1 MADTT
6 VSSSILAIIGSF
18 ASGLD
23 VFKKLR
29 EKRRH
34 RRRRVKPDQQA
45 DSSELRLSR
54 SLRQGPEDIGRE
66 YQSYAQSLVGER
78 VAAGDAIAQNLLAE
92 ILLRLNG
99 GLVGI
104 ITSFLGRKDHDRL
117 DLDYRSL
124 TDLSEQSRHQTVG
137 VLRGLYQRMLSRR
150 SPRLTLTDGTR
161 LANDRP
167 KKDDVD
173 ARKHAKIR
181 GPTLARVVVQDSKRP
196 AQLAIVR
203 PTEGRRKSDSR
214 QHSKSR
220 STSDLGSALS
230 RATTAVATDSQLSL
244 LPPMPSPA
252 ALDHGQ
258 KPRHRRAATTPT
270 PIKPSQYRGHPPDLP
285 LHQPTD
291 ALRPSKSTS
300 RLPRAPLSPPALPE
314 VRPRP
319 SHTQAHPDPYRRR
332 KETPTFYSSNSGST
346 KLGEIPMHKWPVP
359 YDWDAMSLMNK
370 EAMASGWPQ
379 VDDGGGRKK
388 KGGFLG
394 MFRRRETVAL

>member
-1 MADTT
+1 MADTS
-6 VSSSILAIIGSF
+6 VSSSVLAIIGSF

-34 RRRRVKPDQQA
+34 RRRCVKPDEQI
-45 DSSELRLSR
+45 DSSEIRLSR
-54 SLRQGPEDIGRE
+54 SLRQGSEDIGRE
-66 YQSYAQSLVGER
+66 YQSYARSLVGER
-78 VAAGDAIAQNLLAE
+78 VAAEDAIAQNSLAE

-104 ITSFLGRKDHDRL
+104 ITSFLGRKDQDRL

-124 TDLSEQSRHQTVG
+124 TELSEQSRHQTVG

-150 SPRLTLTDGTR
+150 SPRLSLTDGTHAR
-161 LANDRP
+161 NNEARR
-167 KKDDVD
+167 DDVA
-173 ARKHAKIR
+173 ARKHTKIR

-203 PTEGRRKSDSR
+203 PTEGRKKSDSR

-244 LPPMPSPA
+244 LPPLPSP
-252 ALDHGQ
+252 HVEGSTE
-258 KPRHRRAATTPT
+258 KPRHRRAATAPA
-270 PIKPSQYRGHPPDLP
+270 PQKPSQYPSHSPDLP
-285 LHQPTD
+285 SYRPTD
-291 ALRPSKSTS
+291 ALRLSKSTP
-300 RLPRAPLSPPALPE
+300 RLPRAPLSPPPLPQE
-314 VRPRP
+314 LSRP
-319 SHTQAHPDPYRRR
+319 SHPQTQSDQYRRR

-379 VDDGGGRKK
+379 VDDGAARKK
-388 KGGFLG
+388 RGGFLG
-394 MFRRRETVAL
+394 MFRRREVAV

>member
-1 MADTT
+1 MADTS

-34 RRRRVKPDQQA
+34 RRRRVKPDQQI
-45 DSSELRLSR
+45 DSSEIRLSR

-78 VAAGDAIAQNLLAE
+78 VAAGDAIAQNSLAE

-137 VLRGLYQRMLSRR
+137 VLRGLYQRRLSRR
-150 SPRLTLTDGTR
+150 RPRLALPDGTR

-167 KKDDVD
+167 KGDDVY
-173 ARKHAKIR
+173 ARKHSKIR
-181 GPTLARVVVQDSKRP
+181 GPTLARVVVQDSRRP

-203 PTEGRRKSDSR
+203 PTEGRRKSDPR

-230 RATTAVATDSQLSL
+230 RATTAVATESQLSL
-244 LPPMPSPA
+244 LPPLPSP
-252 ALDHGQ
+252 HVKGSTE
-258 KPRHRRAATTPT
+258 KPRHRRAATAPA
-270 PIKPSQYRGHPPDLP
+270 PQKPSQYRTHPSDLP
-285 LHQPTD
+285 PYPPTD
-291 ALRPSKSTS
+291 ALRPSKSTP
-300 RLPRAPLSPPALPE
+300 RLPLAPLSPPPLLE
-314 VRPRP
+314 ECPRP
-319 SHTQAHPDPYRRR
+319 AHTQPHSDSYRRR

-379 VDDGGGRKK
+379 VDDATARKK
-388 KGGFLG
+388 RGGFLG
-394 MFRRRETVAL
+394 MFRRRDAVAV